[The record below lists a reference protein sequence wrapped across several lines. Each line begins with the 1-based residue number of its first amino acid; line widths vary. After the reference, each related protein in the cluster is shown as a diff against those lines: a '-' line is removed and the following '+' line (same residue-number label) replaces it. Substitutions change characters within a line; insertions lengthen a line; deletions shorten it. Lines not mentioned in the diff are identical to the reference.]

1 MTNLLASAVANRL
14 LVMTG
19 WILAMTLWETTALA
33 VLLAAWRVV
42 HPRASAPQRY
52 RAGIA
57 ALGAAVLLAGVT
69 PLALPMV
76 APSPSMSMAGT
87 PVAAPP
93 APPRPPLSQ
102 SPATGRPGFAAG
114 RPPRFPAETPA
125 ASAACGGCAR

>member
-57 ALGAAVLLAGVT
+57 ALGAAVLLAGAT
-69 PLALPMV
+69 PLALPIV
-76 APSPSMSMAGT
+76 APSPSMSMTAAPRAG
-87 PVAAPP
+87 PP
-93 APPRPPLSQ
+93 AP
-102 SPATGRPGFAAG
+102 AG
-114 RPPRFPAETPA
+114 LRLPQRRVT
-125 ASAACGGCAR
+125 